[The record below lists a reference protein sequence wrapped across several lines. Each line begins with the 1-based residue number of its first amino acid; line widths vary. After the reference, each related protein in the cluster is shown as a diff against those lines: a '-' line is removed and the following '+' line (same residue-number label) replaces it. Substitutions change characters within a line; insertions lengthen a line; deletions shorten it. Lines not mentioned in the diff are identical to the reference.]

1 MPVGF
6 VARLRHNPS
15 RDPRFL
21 GNFLVA
27 RLRSL
32 PRIACRIRKH
42 ASGRVRICP
51 PRRSRSQP
59 RAGSSVQPATTMRH
73 EADRPALAIPR
84 RMARGPG
91 VVAYSLRFPG
101 LVTSLAISRTSQ
113 LISRASRRVGYET
126 RRKPAEART
135 NGDLSPA
142 RSTYLSLYPT
152 SDSEPLCFHLTGS
165 GAGGA
170 RASPP
175 PSHPPSGHRAA
186 IHTPPPSSPIPHR
199 QPAKRF
205 LPGGLS
211 AGPCCLPLP
220 LPPADEGKATPCPPP
235 RSHSGPSLPHAPS
248 NLPCQHGSSGVSLP
262 ACGPVGFG
270 RPNTRLEDP
279 PMNSPGRAGGRK
291 SLLWLPGRRFTR
303 GPRARCGNLL
313 PARWPS
319 RTTGGVT
326 AGGT

>member
-1 MPVGF
+1 MIRAREGSGGRTGGS
-6 VARLRHNPS
+6 ACRLRRPLAPQPQP
-15 RDPRFL
+15 DPRFL

-186 IHTPPPSSPIPHR
+186 IHTPPPSSHPPPTARKKIPPR
-199 QPAKRF
+199 GPQRWP
-205 LPGGLS
+205 LLS
-211 AGPCCLPLP
+211 
-220 LPPADEGKATPCPPP
+220 PPAAPPCRRGKGNPVPPP

-279 PMNSPGRAGGRK
+279 
-291 SLLWLPGRRFTR
+291 L
-303 GPRARCGNLL
+303 
-313 PARWPS
+313 
-319 RTTGGVT
+319 
-326 AGGT
+326 